1 MQGFGRESEGKRQL
15 GRLRRRWE
23 DSIKLEHKE
32 LEWQGGIGYSW
43 LNVVD
48 AAKRLRVPL
57 YGAGEKKKKKE
68 YRSTVS
74 VA

>member
-1 MQGFGRESEGKRQL
+1 M
-15 GRLRRRWE
+15 
-23 DSIKLEHKE
+23 
-32 LEWQGGIGYSW
+32 EWQGGIRYSW
-43 LNVVD
+43 QNVAD
-48 AAKRLRVPL
+48 TAKRLRFPL